1 MKLPWAGW
9 STELKVAVVGE
20 VRHWWPSALRPHW
33 YKSPYEAASVLE
45 VATWLAPRFRSIQ
58 VFPVV
63 GLVTSTMAVGPFA
76 QKTLPAGYCEVS
88 VVTGNTKLQDCPPK
102 ETAKVAF
109 PTADGVPVMV

>member
-9 STELKVAVVGE
+9 STELKVAVVGD
-20 VRHWWPSALRPHW
+20 VRHWWPSARLPHW

-63 GLVTSTMAVGPFA
+63 GLVTSFTM
-76 QKTLPAGYCEVS
+76 
-88 VVTGNTKLQDCPPK
+88 
-102 ETAKVAF
+102 VAF
-109 PTADGVPVMV
+109 PLQFTVPAG

>member
-1 MKLPWAGW
+1 MKFPWAGW

-20 VRHWWPSALRPHW
+20 VRHWWPSARLPHW

-63 GLVTSTMAVGPFA
+63 GLVTSTMAVAPGA
-76 QKTLPAGYCEVS
+76 QNTLLAGYWGWAAATLTVKEH
-88 VVTGNTKLQDCPPK
+88 DCPP
-102 ETAKVAF
+102 TVIAKLAVPAL
-109 PTADGVPVMV
+109 AGVPVIV